1 MSATL
6 DVYTSGQWML
16 IWARMDAHE
25 WDIYYLVKAQA
36 GQFLSPREIGRRIG
50 SRRKFRRDP
59 DWVKPILLRMAE
71 RGILE
76 SNEGSC
82 YRLKPMPKQNTRG
95 KSWASPEIADLLQK
109 KGKGF
114 NRLLTVEDEDKYY
127 DNL

>member
-1 MSATL
+1 M
-6 DVYTSGQWML
+6 
-16 IWARMDAHE
+16 RMDAAE
-25 WDIYYLVKAQA
+25 WDIYYFVKAQA
-36 GQFLSPREIGRRIG
+36 GRFLSPREIGRRIG
-50 SRRKFRRDP
+50 TKRKFHHDP

-76 SNEGSC
+76 SNEDGC
-82 YRLKPMPKQNTRG
+82 YRLKPMPKQDIWG

-114 NRLLTVEDEDKYY
+114 GRLLMVEDEDKYY